1 MSDDFLKS
9 AWAAQ
14 PLDDVNDG
22 TGGGAAGE
30 RGGRPAPDLQGST
43 ARLERKLRRR
53 NLIEY
58 AAGAFV
64 IAMFGRDAWLAP
76 NVVLLAGNLLIVLG
90 TLFLLWQLGR
100 RASARL
106 PGAEALTLDCR
117 SYLRRSLERQRDAL
131 RSVWLWYLLPLVP
144 GFAVL
149 RWGRHVAGAPFWPTV
164 IADLI
169 LVAVL
174 GGIAWVN
181 KLGARRLQAQINA
194 LDASIEGDV
203 A

>member
-14 PLDDVNDG
+14 PLDDVDDG
-22 TGGGAAGE
+22 TGGATGE

-76 NVVLLAGNLLIVLG
+76 NVVLLVGNLLIVLG

-100 RASARL
+100 RASAPL
-106 PGAEALTLDCR
+106 PGAEALTQDCR
-117 SYLRRSLERQRDAL
+117 SYQRR
-131 RSVWLWYLLPLVP
+131 
-144 GFAVL
+144 
-149 RWGRHVAGAPFWPTV
+149 
-164 IADLI
+164 
-169 LVAVL
+169 
-174 GGIAWVN
+174 
-181 KLGARRLQAQINA
+181 
-194 LDASIEGDV
+194 
-203 A
+203 